1 LITAKYYRQRFDIA
15 GKRGPEHLKF
25 SGPPRVFHLPVS
37 ISNNTLHQNS
47 KFVRKSQ
54 TLSTGAAAGI
64 AVSAMTILLLG
75 VAIALCLRTHR
86 RQRRAADRERAPE
99 TYNQTASPF
108 SLGGEIESSHRS
120 VSKAAVQDVTST
132 EMRRGLDA
140 QLATIYEPAA
150 HLDLENPG
158 RRVATSSV
166 PLRLIGLIP
175 RRNKPVGSV
184 RRTYAGRS
192 EVDAE
197 PHATREGINL
207 VRQINALE
215 AKHDSSWEAEEAPP
229 AYV

>member
-15 GKRGPEHLKF
+15 RKRSPEHLKL
-25 SGPPRVFHLPVS
+25 SGSPRVFHLPVS
-37 ISNNTLHQNS
+37 ISNNMLYHNS
-47 KFVRKSQ
+47 NFVRKRQ

-64 AVSAMTILLLG
+64 AVSATVILLLG
-75 VAIALCLRTHR
+75 VSIALCLRTHR
-86 RQRRAADRERAPE
+86 RQRRAADRERAPG
-99 TYNQTASPF
+99 TYTQTVSPF
-108 SLGGEIESSHRS
+108 SLVGEIGSSS
-120 VSKAAVQDVTST
+120 VSKATVQDVTSA

-140 QLATIYEPAA
+140 QLATIYEPAVP
-150 HLDLENPG
+150 LDLENPG

-184 RRTYAGRS
+184 RCTYAGRS